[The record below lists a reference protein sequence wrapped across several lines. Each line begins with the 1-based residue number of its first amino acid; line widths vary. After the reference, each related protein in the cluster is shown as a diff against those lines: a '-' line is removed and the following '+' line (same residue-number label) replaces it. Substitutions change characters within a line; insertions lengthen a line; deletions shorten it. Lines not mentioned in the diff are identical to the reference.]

1 MESKQYLTLRNLAAP
16 PSYEENTTSAKFGFL
31 QQHSSLPGRQDP
43 GGEGIVGTD
52 SPGPLPGAVV
62 EKEERAEWKAR
73 QSTLPNIII
82 CIILLTLTTNQ
93 CVFEIYKWRH
103 RGSQKLRYL
112 AISTTKWQSRN
123 LLKIARSAQRIQSRP
138 PYMSVSVP
146 FPAKFVV
153 TVSSSL
159 SNLFITCRPSC
170 ICAWHPVHTLWILGE
185 MD

>member
-73 QSTLPNIII
+73 QSTLPNIIM
-82 CIILLTLTTNQ
+82 
-93 CVFEIYKWRH
+93 H
-103 RGSQKLRYL
+103 YL
-112 AISTTKWQSRN
+112 ANSHNK
-123 LLKIARSAQRIQSRP
+123 P
-138 PYMSVSVP
+138 M
-146 FPAKFVV
+146 
-153 TVSSSL
+153 
-159 SNLFITCRPSC
+159 C
-170 ICAWHPVHTLWILGE
+170 I
-185 MD
+185 